1 MKKQPRHLIFLP
13 KSNRLSLRGEGRATL
28 SARRTVPS
36 PRWPPK
42 DGERARRSPSPVSP
56 SPSPLPLLTRL
67 FIHLLSS
74 FFVNYNTRRLS
85 SRPLP
90 AKGFLSVLS
99 LNPHD
104 RLPGEVTKSAPSYG

>member
-13 KSNRLSLRGEGRATL
+13 KSNGLSLRGEGRATL

-56 SPSPLPLLTRL
+56 SPSPLLTCL

-104 RLPGEVTKSAPSYG
+104 RPPGEVTKSAPSYG

>member
-28 SARRTVPS
+28 SARRTVPG
-36 PRWPPK
+36 PQ
-42 DGERARRSPSPVSP
+42 PSLATKGWREGPTK
-56 SPSPLPLLTRL
+56 PLAC
-67 FIHLLSS
+67 
-74 FFVNYNTRRLS
+74 NTRRLS

-104 RLPGEVTKSAPSYG
+104 RPPGEVTKSAPSYG